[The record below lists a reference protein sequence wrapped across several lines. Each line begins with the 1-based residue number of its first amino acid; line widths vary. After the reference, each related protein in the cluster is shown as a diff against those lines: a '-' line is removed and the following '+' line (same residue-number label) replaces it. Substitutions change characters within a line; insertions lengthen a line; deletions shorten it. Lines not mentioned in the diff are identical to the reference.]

1 MELRSM
7 NKTIL
12 IFIRPL
18 LVFVLALG
26 SFIYANAQ
34 VDPDLVAAFTKRVS
48 AKSAM
53 TEAEITTILS
63 NAKFQQSIIDK
74 MDRPAEGTMTWER
87 YRRIFMKEDR
97 IAAGVQFWQDNE
109 PVLNEVSFETGVPIE
124 IIVGILGVE
133 TFFGQRIG
141 TYRVLDALY
150 TLAFGYPKRSN
161 FFSSELEKFFELAEK
176 EQLDIYSLKGSYA
189 GAIGY
194 AQFMPSSY
202 LAYAKSY
209 ELDGSRNLM
218 EVNDAIASVANYLKA
233 HRWVRSGII
242 TLPIS
247 SVTASNP
254 ESSSLKP
261 SKTLGQWNDLGYTP
275 SGNISPS
282 LKASVVALTM
292 ENENLEYWFGLENF
306 YVITR
311 YNHSPL
317 YAMAVYQLGEE
328 IKKEYSK

>member
-1 MELRSM
+1 M

-18 LVFVLALG
+18 LAFILAMG
-26 SFIYANAQ
+26 FFIYANAQ
-34 VDPDLVAAFTKRVS
+34 ADPDLLAAFTKRV
-48 AKSAM
+48 AAN
-53 TEAEITTILS
+53 TEMSEAQISTILN

-74 MDRPAEGTMTWER
+74 MDSPAEGTMTWER
-87 YRRIFMKEDR
+87 YRRIFIKEDR
-97 IAAGVQFWQDNE
+97 IAVGVQFWQDNE

-141 TYRVLDALY
+141 SYRVLDALY

-176 EQLDIYSLKGSYA
+176 ENLDIYSLKGSYA

-209 ELDGSRNLM
+209 EVDGSRNLM
-218 EVNDAIASVANYLKA
+218 EVNDAIASVANYLKS
-233 HRWVRSGII
+233 HRWVRNGII
-242 TLPIS
+242 TLPIDS
-247 SVTASNP
+247 IATSNP

-261 SKTLGQWNDLGYTP
+261 SKSLAEWSELGYIP
-275 SGNISPS
+275 SGNIAPS
-282 LKASVVALTM
+282 LKASVIGLTK
-292 ENENLEYWFGLENF
+292 ENESLEYWFGFENF

-328 IKKEYSK
+328 LKREYSK